1 MTKAQQKAKLIKA
14 IKAIESTFNSEI
26 MGNYKDFF
34 VEMVYFSD
42 TLQTV
47 EITTPEYEENYM
59 ISNGSPI
66 AMNHDGYT
74 MHQEAKYH
82 KFVTGDFKRN
92 IKYSVK
98 STPSETD
105 REPDTRMIEER
116 AQELAAQMLKRF
128 ATSM

>member
-14 IKAIESTFNSEI
+14 IKAIESNFNSEI

-47 EITTPEYEENYM
+47 EITTPQYEENYM

-82 KFVTGDFKRN
+82 KFIIGEFKKN
-92 IKYSVK
+92 INYTIK
-98 STPSETD
+98 STPTESEAET
-105 REPDTRMIEER
+105 DTRMIEER

>member
-47 EITTPEYEENYM
+47 EITTPQYEENYM

-82 KFVTGDFKRN
+82 KFIIGEFKKN
-92 IKYSVK
+92 INYTIK
-98 STPSETD
+98 STHTESEAET
-105 REPDTRMIEER
+105 DTRMIEER